1 MLVMVLIVL
10 TILAIVVFLKK
21 LEIDNPTQKGEDS
34 SEGSVSSQTTVDC
47 VQTTDLEGDDS
58 NTITYANADS
68 ISQNKEPKDKE
79 GKSCDYI
86 LKPFDLLSVRDFYDY
101 INSLER
107 VGFEENYTVGKNI
120 SLGEYLIVSYEGL
133 TCKVEL
139 PGIV

>member
-58 NTITYANADS
+58 NTITY
-68 ISQNKEPKDKE
+68 
-79 GKSCDYI
+79 
-86 LKPFDLLSVRDFYDY
+86 
-101 INSLER
+101 
-107 VGFEENYTVGKNI
+107 NI
-120 SLGEYLIVSYEGL
+120 SKVVSKISRPTKGRLLCYSIFG
-133 TCKVEL
+133 
-139 PGIV
+139 GNFG